1 MKDKIKV
8 NTTVDVTCEGCG
20 ASTRLTPAHKYDLSK
35 DIMCNCGANSEPVDI
50 TPSVEVLTA
59 HDVNDVIM
67 GLANGAILEAFDEP
81 SQKMYAA
88 YVVEQFDND
97 IADGVPMNAEDV
109 RFYAEMKALVN
120 GETPEPLMPEE
131 LRIITVDDVKGLTVD
146 ELLEAFDVE
155 LQLRPL
161 AVELKVAKASQLK
174 DEQKLVKRLLEKVE

>member
-1 MKDKIKV
+1 MKIKV
-8 NTTVDVTCEGCG
+8 NTTVDLTCEGCG

-67 GLANGAILEAFDEP
+67 GLANGATLEQFDES
-81 SQKMYAA
+81 SQKMYAEFM
-88 YVVEQFDND
+88 VEQFDND
-97 IADGVPMNAEDV
+97 IADGVTMNNEDV
-109 RFYAEMKALVN
+109 RVYAEMKAIIG
-120 GETPEPLMPEE
+120 GETPEPLTPEVPE
-131 LRIITVDDVKGLTVD
+131 FDTITVEDIRGIPVD
-146 ELLEAFDVE
+146 ELLEMYDVE